1 MRVIA
6 GEMKGRKLSAP
17 VGLDVRPTSDKVK
30 GALFNILGPAIVGA
44 SFLDLYAGTG
54 AIGIEALSRGAA
66 RVVFVEEQVEPR
78 RCIQKNLAV
87 GNWGLR
93 ARLVGGRAERFV
105 KAGGEAFDFI
115 FIDPPYQ
122 SDEIE
127 TILPLLAAGDMISA
141 ASDAVAIARSGQV
154 VVEHFHKKLLPET
167 VADLKRLRSQRYGGT
182 VLSFYGR

>member
-17 VGLDVRPTSDKVK
+17 VGLEVRPTSDKVK

-54 AIGIEALSRGAA
+54 AIGIESLSRGAA

-78 RCIQKNLAV
+78 RCIQKNLAM

-93 ARLVGGRAERFV
+93 ARVVGQRAERFV

-127 TILPLLAAGDMISA
+127 VILPLLAAGDMISPV
-141 ASDAVAIARSGQV
+141 SDAVERTRTGQV
-154 VVEHFHKKLLPET
+154 IVEHFHKKLLPET
-167 VADLKRLRSQRYGGT
+167 VAGLKRFRSDRYGDT
-182 VLSFYGR
+182 ILSFYVR